1 MLRKSVKWIGVVEK
15 EGLRALE
22 KYQFHMI
29 GAGQFFQVRRPVT
42 FSSRSSGPPL
52 HKGFLRSLLPVC
64 YDFCFVTLL
73 AAYSYWFRGV
83 WTSCGIDDQ
92 PCH

>member
-15 EGLRALE
+15 EGLQALE
-22 KYQFHMI
+22 EYQFHMI
-29 GAGQFFQVRRPVT
+29 GAGQFFRCLVS

-73 AAYSYWFRGV
+73 STYSYWFRGV
-83 WTSCGIDDQ
+83 WTSCGIDNQ
-92 PCH
+92 PGH